1 MFAIESHFRFG
12 DSSNLQDNEKE
23 SIDVILGTYA
33 DKSSDYL
40 VLLTHAERPWKDARK
55 RAGALPGERCNEEI
69 IYADMAEYY
78 SGLLGE

>member
-1 MFAIESHFRFG
+1 MYAIESHFRFG

-23 SIDVILGTYA
+23 SIDAILGTYGE
-33 DKSSDYL
+33 KTSDYL

-55 RAGALPGERCNEEI
+55 RAGARCNEEI